1 MKMTDESARSIT
13 AITNLLQLIVMCIAV
28 GSVFFTFGSRDE
40 ALSDALEEITELK
53 SISSDL
59 VKAQVLSQAKDGE
72 HGRMLDDI
80 LRRLDR
86 LEVSQ

>member
-13 AITNLLQLIVMCIAV
+13 AITSLLQLIVLCIAV
-28 GSVFFTFGSRDE
+28 GSVFFTFGVRDE
-40 ALSDALEEITELK
+40 ALNNALEEISELK

-72 HGRMLDDI
+72 HDRMLDDI

-86 LEVSQ
+86 LEESQ

>member
-1 MKMTDESARSIT
+1 MSDEKSAQTVT
-13 AITNLLQLIVMCIAV
+13 AVTGILQLVVLCVAV
-28 GSVFFTFGSRDE
+28 GGIFFTFGSRDE
-40 ALSDALEEITELK
+40 VLNDAVQEISDLK

-72 HGRMLDDI
+72 HMRMLEDI

-86 LEVSQ
+86 LESSK

>member
-1 MKMTDESARSIT
+1 MKMTDEYARSIT
-13 AITNLLQLIVMCIAV
+13 AITNLLQLIVLCIAV
-28 GSVFFTFGSRDE
+28 GSVFFAFGSRDE

-72 HGRMLDDI
+72 HDRMLDDI

-86 LEVSQ
+86 LEVSK